1 MGKGKKCPDQNPE
14 KEATDKE
21 EYNGDVL
28 FINVLTVTDHNCKY
42 RPCNLFCPGKLGPL
56 GRDSLLPKR
65 SFKEIQMTHHHNHHH
80 HHDHDHEI
88 VSTLSFYEKIIK
100 LLEHWVKHN
109 DDHAGTYRDWAKKA
123 KEKNM
128 DEAGS
133 LLEDAAEMTLEISKK
148 FEEAARIIR
157 R

>member
-1 MGKGKKCPDQNPE
+1 
-14 KEATDKE
+14 
-21 EYNGDVL
+21 
-28 FINVLTVTDHNCKY
+28 
-42 RPCNLFCPGKLGPL
+42 
-56 GRDSLLPKR
+56 
-65 SFKEIQMTHHHNHHH
+65 MTHHHHHH

-88 VSTLSFYEKIIK
+88 ESTLSFDEKMIK

-109 DDHAGTYRDWAKKA
+109 DDHAETYRGWAKKA

-128 DEAGS
+128 DETAS
-133 LLEDAAEMTLEISKK
+133 LLENAAEMTLEISKK

>member
-1 MGKGKKCPDQNPE
+1 
-14 KEATDKE
+14 
-21 EYNGDVL
+21 
-28 FINVLTVTDHNCKY
+28 
-42 RPCNLFCPGKLGPL
+42 
-56 GRDSLLPKR
+56 
-65 SFKEIQMTHHHNHHH
+65 MTHHH

-88 VSTLSFYEKIIK
+88 VSTLSFDENMIK

-109 DDHAGTYRDWAKKA
+109 DDHAETYRDWAKKA

>member
-1 MGKGKKCPDQNPE
+1 
-14 KEATDKE
+14 
-21 EYNGDVL
+21 
-28 FINVLTVTDHNCKY
+28 
-42 RPCNLFCPGKLGPL
+42 
-56 GRDSLLPKR
+56 
-65 SFKEIQMTHHHNHHH
+65 MTHHHHH

-88 VSTLSFYEKIIK
+88 VSTLSFDEKMIK

-109 DDHAGTYRDWAKKA
+109 DDHAETSRGWAKKA

>member
-1 MGKGKKCPDQNPE
+1 
-14 KEATDKE
+14 
-21 EYNGDVL
+21 
-28 FINVLTVTDHNCKY
+28 
-42 RPCNLFCPGKLGPL
+42 
-56 GRDSLLPKR
+56 
-65 SFKEIQMTHHHNHHH
+65 MTHHHHHH
-80 HHDHDHEI
+80 HNHDHEI
-88 VSTLSFYEKIIK
+88 VSTLSFDEKMIK

-109 DDHAGTYRDWAKKA
+109 DDHAETYRDWAKKA